1 MTRTPA
7 RATQADER
15 AAIDDDTPLRLELAA
30 RLYFHPNSGVTAASL
45 RTEARKGRLAIA
57 RIAGK
62 DFTTLRALK
71 EMSKPCVQGEPD
83 SGYDQPMAAK
93 SSNGSS
99 RTGEPSIALAS
110 AMNSLQKL
118 KQGSRNTSRTGTTR
132 GAVVGL
138 PGRSKS
144 LT

>member
-1 MTRTPA
+1 MTRS
-7 RATQADER
+7 ATQADER

-30 RLYFHPNSGVTAASL
+30 RLAYPPGSGVTAATL
-45 RTEARKGRLAIA
+45 RTQARKGHLAIE

-62 DFTTLRALK
+62 DFTTLRAIR
-71 EMSKPCVQGEPD
+71 EMRASCVLREPD